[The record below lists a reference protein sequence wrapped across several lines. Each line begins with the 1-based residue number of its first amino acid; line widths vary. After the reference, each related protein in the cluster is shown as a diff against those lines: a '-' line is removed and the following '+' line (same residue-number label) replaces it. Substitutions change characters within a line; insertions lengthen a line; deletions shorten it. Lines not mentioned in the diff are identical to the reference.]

1 MYDKENYICGNTGR
15 KLPRKAVFTH
25 NFYHLNHSL
34 VIFFFFFYCI
44 INVAIFQ
51 LLVRKHKD
59 SFVLAFFP
67 YRLLRNDSNMFIS
80 KQ

>member
-1 MYDKENYICGNTGR
+1 MYDKTTFVEILAENCQG
-15 KLPRKAVFTH
+15 
-25 NFYHLNHSL
+25 SL
-34 VIFFFFFYCI
+34 SLLTIFITWITVLWSFCFFYCI
-44 INVAIFQ
+44 INVAVFQ

-80 KQ
+80 KK